1 MQSDGIRITKPA
13 SMSILRYHRVC
24 AARNHHLWPLVASLW
39 PKLKKKVRGIL
50 RFHGRDDWIRTSG
63 LTVPN
68 RARYQTAPRP
78 DIVPYVNSPE
88 GTSPVSPNDRLRTPV
103 DRPSTPSESDERQ
116 LPQARSARVCGHFC
130 GHAVARLWPQTL
142 QRAVYLRL
150 IGFWELG
157 SETAFPSSRTERSTK
172 LSHNPLALIL

>member
-1 MQSDGIRITKPA
+1 
-13 SMSILRYHRVC
+13 LRSSST
-24 AARNHHLWPLVASLW
+24 LLVATCGQFVAIDKEKGQGNYT
-39 PKLKKKVRGIL
+39 PDL

-172 LSHNPLALIL
+172 LSHEPLRSITLPDSRRL